1 MSGLVDTLK
10 QITTEIYPD
19 MQNIQSQSAISA
31 QNAAVS
37 AQNAATLA
45 AGIASAS
52 ADIATAKAA
61 GDNIK
66 NVIYP
71 DIQNKLIEATQKIAE
86 TEEMIRVTEASLLSI
101 VGADLDISTFLA
113 DAKKD
118 ADEIAEANATVTR
131 LISELSALTGGII
144 GGSGGGVGGDCD
156 EGVIYTYPKGQG
168 AMNKFKPE
176 AHEHCDL
183 LSRAEFEQKL
193 TEMLELVKELIAEE
207 EARSNAKVRF
217 VHSDLTQ
224 KLLFCAVG
232 ASSSDSSGS
241 VGGSVLYLDRAAED
255 LFLFSGAYR
264 IVPLDS
270 SGSVLYLDRTAE
282 NFFLYGGV

>member
-10 QITTEIYPD
+10 EITTVIYPD
-19 MQNIQSQSAISA
+19 MQNIQAESAISA

-45 AGIASAS
+45 AGIAVAF
-52 ADIATAKAA
+52 ADVATAKAA

-71 DIQNKLIEATQKIAE
+71 DIQSKLLEATRKIAE
-86 TEEMIRVTEASLLSI
+86 TEEMIRITEASLLDI
-101 VGADLDISTFLA
+101 VGADLDITTFLA

-131 LISELSALTGGII
+131 LISELSTLTGGII

-156 EGVIYTYPKGQG
+156 EGVVYTYPNGQG
-168 AMNKFKPE
+168 AINKFKPE

-183 LSRAEFEQKL
+183 MSRAEFERRI
-193 TEMLELVKELIAEE
+193 TEMMDIIN
-207 EARSNAKVRF
+207 SKVRF

-232 ASSSDSSGS
+232 SSSSDSSGS
-241 VGGSVLYLDRAAED
+241 AGGSVLYLDRAAED

-282 NFFLYGGV
+282 NFFIYGGV

>member
-10 QITTEIYPD
+10 QITTVIYPD

-71 DIQNKLIEATQKIAE
+71 DIQSKLIEATQKIAE

-113 DAKKD
+113 AAERDVE
-118 ADEIAEANATVTR
+118 EIASAKATVDR
-131 LISELSALTGGII
+131 LIGELSALTGGII

-183 LSRAEFEQKL
+183 IGRAEFEQKL
-193 TEMLELVKELIAEE
+193 TEMLVTIKGLIADETVK
-207 EARSNAKVRF
+207 SNAKIRF
-217 VHSDLTQ
+217 VHNDLTT
-224 KLLFCAVG
+224 KLFFC
-232 ASSSDSSGS
+232 SSG
-241 VGGSVLYLDRAAED
+241 GGSCTCSSGDNQTALYLDRSLEMK
-255 LFLFSGAYR
+255 FLYSFLR
-264 IVPLDS
+264 VPPHIL
-270 SGSVLYLDRTAE
+270 VAPLDRTLE
-282 NFFLYGGV
+282 IFFERSA